1 MNDKERNLFH
11 SDTCYKRFLYAKK
24 FAEKINEYIDNGYLV
39 IDGNIDS
46 EGEILSQLGKFIFR
60 DGEILF
66 QSKNKNWCQ
75 AWIGSVYDDDD
86 KLYLLESEFSF
97 KNIKKRFQEVSIVN
111 PKHIKKVRI

>member
-39 IDGNIDS
+39 IDSDGM
-46 EGEILSQLGKFIFR
+46 ILSQEGKFVF
-60 DGEILF
+60 DGCEVCFL
-66 QSKNKNWCQ
+66 SGNCKYGWV
-75 AWIGSVYDDDD
+75 GSVYDDDD

-97 KNIKKRFQEVSIVN
+97 KNIKKRFQEVCIVN